1 MNVCQIKCET
11 KKKYTKTKPGFSLC
25 NITVVPKI
33 NLKLLC
39 VSTALLR
46 SPYVAVLKKINN
58 MFVALMCIKLSSI
71 DHFSLRI
78 CMQPFYIKKKSIE
91 YIT

>member
-33 NLKLLC
+33 NLKLLR
-39 VSTALLR
+39 VSY

-78 CMQPFYIKKKSIE
+78 CMQPFYIKKKNQ
-91 YIT
+91 

>member
-1 MNVCQIKCET
+1 MCVKLNVKL
-11 KKKYTKTKPGFSLC
+11 KKKSTKTKPGFSLC

-39 VSTALLR
+39 VSY

-78 CMQPFYIKKKSIE
+78 CMQPFYIKKKINRIY
-91 YIT
+91 YIASPC